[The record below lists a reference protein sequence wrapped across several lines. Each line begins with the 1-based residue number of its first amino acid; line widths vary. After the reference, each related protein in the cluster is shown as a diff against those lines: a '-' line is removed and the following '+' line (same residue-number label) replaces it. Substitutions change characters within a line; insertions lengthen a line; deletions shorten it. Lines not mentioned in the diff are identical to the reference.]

1 MSLTK
6 TNLKLARE
14 SISKKDY
21 ANTKKYSLKILDFE
35 PENYHAYIQ
44 LSTYT
49 CILLLILHEHLSR
62 LVFLGVAHLELDEY
76 NECEQ
81 VISSFVDES

>member
-21 ANTKKYSLKILDFE
+21 ANTKRYSLKILDFE

-44 LSTYT
+44 L

-62 LVFLGVAHLELDEY
+62 LVFLGVAHFELDEY